1 MPLTAKDEM
10 RAETEFTFADPAV
23 GLILKIARARGKRVI
38 AVSDIYLSGAQVNDL
53 LTAHG
58 IVVDA
63 PAFCVMPIARR
74 MALIPMM
81 VDSHDFA
88 VRGLLC
94 ALENGLTP
102 RQYFERLS
110 IDARVFQNAPEFDQ
124 PMNKIDFIVAYQSH
138 LALAA
143 AAERT
148 VFLHDLQGWI
158 GQPKGRT
165 ALVDIGWGLT
175 TIRAIDL
182 LIGDDFKGYFLGKQ
196 VTGYHRPGLRGYI
209 FDHDDAQDTE
219 ARLKGGRELLELVFS
234 DTRPAF
240 SRLDVQSSKLALRSD
255 TEGPMD
261 MSRNLAIMDVRRGV
275 LDFLRDFRPVF
286 EAVTAEDLKSHIL
299 PELLGLLNAPQVREY
314 RALAQVPHA
323 RGMRHRSW
331 GTLGDFWK
339 PVL

>member
-1 MPLTAKDEM
+1 M
-10 RAETEFTFADPAV
+10 
-23 GLILKIARARGKRVI
+23 I

-63 PAFCVMPIARR
+63 PAFCVMPISRR

-94 ALENGLTP
+94 ALENGLKP
-102 RQYFERLS
+102 RQYFERRS

-148 VFLHDLQGWI
+148 VFLHDLQRWI

-219 ARLKGGRELLELVFS
+219 ARLKGGLELLELVFS

-240 SRLDVQSSKLALRSD
+240 SRLDVQSGKLALRSD
-255 TEGPMD
+255 TEGLMD

-323 RGMRHRSW
+323 RGMGHRSW